1 MSCGDGHYGFL
12 INTNNKHFAED
23 YLRNRLISKKNKWG
37 DGHNHWLHEEFIQYI
52 MNLEA
57 IEKLMKKMIL
67 YG

>member
-37 DGHNHWLHEEFIQYI
+37 DGHNHWLHEEFI
-52 MNLEA
+52 
-57 IEKLMKKMIL
+57 
-67 YG
+67 